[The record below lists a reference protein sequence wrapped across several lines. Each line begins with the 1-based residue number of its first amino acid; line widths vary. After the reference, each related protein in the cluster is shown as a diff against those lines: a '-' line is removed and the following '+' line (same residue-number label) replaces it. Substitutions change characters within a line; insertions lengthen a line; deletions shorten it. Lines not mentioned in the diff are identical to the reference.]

1 MDNDRLHI
9 FKSWMQYGGVDTK
22 TKMFGGLDQKD
33 LKDLDSEDILQ
44 ARATSSIP
52 EDRQFWKVD
61 FEEVAKG
68 FLSSSLADYF
78 CIDNPPAIQKATNV
92 LRNFLNYLLYHN
104 VCPEYT
110 ENILAARDVVDTA
123 EKELWLLHEADLW
136 SPGDF
141 NMACSTLFGGQYL
154 NGYTGDADWRQER
167 PDRIEIEGIR
177 GLPDNIAR
185 KIVMFGIAGG
195 ATEEQALLFREKAT
209 TNSVEAARLEDGLLR
224 FCFVGM
230 KFTADIYELEG
241 CGGIYYFDNVLG
253 IYCSFYTV
261 LNNGLLDGW
270 KEPRPYIKATSN
282 EDDMMDDDDEDND
295 DGPSTGEQ
303 EKNAFSNAQA
313 ATQDAMDAA
322 IQNTAV

>member
-1 MDNDRLHI
+1 M
-9 FKSWMQYGGVDTK
+9 
-22 TKMFGGLDQKD
+22 
-33 LKDLDSEDILQ
+33 
-44 ARATSSIP
+44 
-52 EDRQFWKVD
+52 
-61 FEEVAKG
+61 
-68 FLSSSLADYF
+68 
-78 CIDNPPAIQKATNV
+78 
-92 LRNFLNYLLYHN
+92 
-104 VCPEYT
+104 
-110 ENILAARDVVDTA
+110 AARDVVDTA

-209 TNSVEAARLEDGLLR
+209 TNSVEAARLEDVSGFEIVEIVQPDEETKEFYRESAPDLQIIGKLRAKVWKDPGEPPEDVPPDYYENFGEEEFQASAKGYDFEFLVDEGLLR

>member
-1 MDNDRLHI
+1 
-9 FKSWMQYGGVDTK
+9 
-22 TKMFGGLDQKD
+22 
-33 LKDLDSEDILQ
+33 
-44 ARATSSIP
+44 
-52 EDRQFWKVD
+52 
-61 FEEVAKG
+61 
-68 FLSSSLADYF
+68 
-78 CIDNPPAIQKATNV
+78 
-92 LRNFLNYLLYHN
+92 
-104 VCPEYT
+104 
-110 ENILAARDVVDTA
+110 
-123 EKELWLLHEADLW
+123 
-136 SPGDF
+136 
-141 NMACSTLFGGQYL
+141 MACSTLFGGQYL

-209 TNSVEAARLEDGLLR
+209 TNSVEAARLEDVSGFEIVEIVQPDEETKEFYRESAPDLQIIGKLRAKVWKDPGEPPEDVPPDYYENFGEEEFQASAKGYDFEFLVDEGLLR

-295 DGPSTGEQ
+295 EEVGDDGPSAGEQ